1 MSDSA
6 LRVPARPGAL
16 QFVPADRLNM
26 FSGLDKLYRW
36 ANQDDPSPRPGLTAG
51 FCSVTLPI
59 RGLARV
65 PADFR
70 AAHALSQ
77 DHMKLPPGHRV
88 WDNRDRDAFFS
99 GHTRPERTCCADQA
113 RLALALAPL
122 FGYQKVHLNRGW
134 ERDGCRFFEGLLDVP
149 QEYTQPAQPWTR
161 LWNQQDLARAFSDG
175 ADGLRAKPALFE
187 LPHLHPD
194 DNPHAT
200 ELLVF
205 AYRRG
210 GPGMTLPHGIAPSYK
225 RLNAAGSALKMHNW
239 HVEPG
244 GAVIIALTC
253 NHPDL
258 GSAGYFITPDYDK
271 AAENFAE
278 RVQKPT
284 FRNLHDKR
292 LLDSGLPLDL
302 TNFVCAS
309 LNTLPLT
316 WAGKLITD
324 PLVVSGQGSLN
335 KRFFAGDFVLPDGDA
350 DLPPDDHWPH
360 DVRPPRALRQF
371 LARHRLRLRRLFLQ
385 EAHQDPRAFL
395 CLFPSFAA
403 RPALPAFHPLVRPRD
418 ADALDIQDIARHWKM
433 RRGIFGATKCI
444 DDILYER
451 DALVSAVDR
460 VVQEE
465 AICSAVVTP
474 AMRADRARAN
484 ALSL

>member
-1 MSDSA
+1 MA
-6 LRVPARPGAL
+6 APATVPRHSGPLA
-16 QFVPADRLNM
+16 FVPADRLFQ

-36 ANQDDPSPRPGLTAG
+36 ANQDDPPPRPGLTAA
-51 FCSVTLPI
+51 FCKITLPAC
-59 RGLARV
+59 GVARF
-65 PADFR
+65 PADIR
-70 AAHALSQ
+70 AAHRRSQ
-77 DHMKLPPGHRV
+77 DHMKLPPEHAV
-88 WDNRDRDAFFS
+88 WANRDRATFFS
-99 GHTRPERTCCADQA
+99 GHTRPERTCTADQA

-122 FGYQKVHLNRGW
+122 FGYPKMHLNRGW
-134 ERDGCRFFEGLLDVP
+134 ERDGCRFFEGLLHARDDY
-149 QEYTQPAQPWTR
+149 QQPAQPWTR
-161 LWNQQDLARAFSDG
+161 LRNQRDLARALHG
-175 ADGLRAKPALFE
+175 AGAGPALFE
-187 LPHLHPD
+187 LPHLHPGD
-194 DNPHAT
+194 HPNAT

-225 RLNAAGSALKMHNW
+225 RLAAAGSAFRMHNW

-258 GSAGYFITPDYDK
+258 GSAGYFVTPDYDK
-271 AAENFAE
+271 AAENFAQ

-284 FRNLHDKR
+284 YRNLHDKR

-324 PLVVSGQGSLN
+324 PLVVSGQGSNN
-335 KRFFAGDFVLPDGDA
+335 KHFFSGDFVLPDGDN

-360 DVRPPRALRQF
+360 GVRPPQALRQF
-371 LARHRLRLRRLFLQ
+371 LARHRIRLRRLFLA
-385 EAHQDPRAFL
+385 EAHRDPRAFL

-418 ADALDIQDIARHWKM
+418 ADALDIQDIAHRWKI

-451 DALVSAVDR
+451 NALVQALDR
-460 VVQEE
+460 IVQEE
-465 AICSAVVTP
+465 AICSAVTP
-474 AMRADRARAN
+474 AQRAQRAQAT
-484 ALSL
+484 LLE